1 MVPLNRGAKITKL
14 FYYAQFTIN
23 LPHSLLSPSGESVS
37 FHNSQLYHF
46 YPLHPV
52 SPSFGGVGEALKL

>member
-23 LPHSLLSPSGESVS
+23 LPYSLLSPSGKSAS
-37 FHNSQLYHF
+37 FHSNHLLLYSF
-46 YPLHPV
+46 
-52 SPSFGGVGEALKL
+52 SPSFGGVGEALTL